1 MSIPL
6 DIYDQR
12 ILALLQEESS
22 LSTAEIAER
31 IGLSQSLCW
40 RRIQRLKEEG
50 VIRKQVT
57 LLDRK
62 KIGLNTQVFAQIKL
76 NAHGRKNLTD
86 FAEAMHQFPEVLECH
101 VLMGAV
107 DFMLRIVTRDIES
120 YERFFFEKLSAV
132 PGIQEV
138 NSIVAL
144 SEIKSTTTLPLLA
157 PEPSRRTP
165 AHDHQQDQVQLLPPP
180 LRRLPDRQRH
190 RQRAGDHG
198 RHRHAPAY
206 RTGHHRRA
214 GGTGHRLRVRA
225 AGGCA
230 QPPGRLCHPRLG
242 AVRREWVVEQHR
254 RIAAA
259 LEYPAE

>member
-31 IGLSQSLCW
+31 IGLSQSPCW

-76 NAHGRKNLTD
+76 NTHGRKNLTD

-157 PEPSRRTP
+157 P
-165 AHDHQQDQVQLLPPP
+165 
-180 LRRLPDRQRH
+180 
-190 RQRAGDHG
+190 
-198 RHRHAPAY
+198 
-206 RTGHHRRA
+206 
-214 GGTGHRLRVRA
+214 
-225 AGGCA
+225 
-230 QPPGRLCHPRLG
+230 
-242 AVRREWVVEQHR
+242 
-254 RIAAA
+254 
-259 LEYPAE
+259 